1 MVEASSLIP
10 ATMGKMEKLAGLNK
24 QSFTEYV
31 VCPKCIAAYLN
42 TKIAYKL
49 LMESKLC
56 CHVEFP
62 NHPQRSRRQPLLLK
76 SHKTKK
82 RTVLTPIRTGRLKQ
96 VYVTS

>member
-49 LMESKLC
+49 LMERKNRNYVVMLSFLII
-56 CHVEFP
+56 
-62 NHPQRSRRQPLLLK
+62 LK
-76 SHKTKK
+76 GHEDN
-82 RTVLTPIRTGRLKQ
+82 PC
-96 VYVTS
+96 Y